1 MNNISQILNKLDEV
15 DIKLALIKDNE
26 ITDILMELTLALDL
40 ITEQLQILSKNTI
53 CFLQYFLLKIST
65 LWDKRKN

>member
-1 MNNISQILNKLDEV
+1 MNNISQILSKLDEV

-40 ITEQLQILSKNTI
+40 ITEQLQILSKNNN
-53 CFLQYFLLKIST
+53 K
-65 LWDKRKN
+65 

>member
-1 MNNISQILNKLDEV
+1 MNNISQILSKLDEV

-40 ITEQLQILSKNTI
+40 ITEQLQILSKNN
-53 CFLQYFLLKIST
+53 K
-65 LWDKRKN
+65 

>member
-40 ITEQLQILSKNTI
+40 ITEQLQILSKNN
-53 CFLQYFLLKIST
+53 K
-65 LWDKRKN
+65 

>member
-40 ITEQLQILSKNTI
+40 ITEQLQILSKNNN
-53 CFLQYFLLKIST
+53 K
-65 LWDKRKN
+65 